1 MAAKAI
7 QKTVGTALAGILCS
21 SAALA
26 AALAPAASGS
36 VSPLA
41 LSGAR
46 PEASQPLAKRT
57 GTGSTRIS
65 SPSRL
70 LDATTSQI
78 PCRPLHISSFGSF
91 GPAFSHSVAQAI
103 AQASANCPNRTVVK
117 LQTTTVKLET
127 AQSYQNLV
135 RSDQRQLARLQQTK
149 GIGVGLILG
158 MENFLIV
165 HQATVSS

>member
-1 MAAKAI
+1 
-7 QKTVGTALAGILCS
+7 
-21 SAALA
+21 
-26 AALAPAASGS
+26 
-36 VSPLA
+36 
-41 LSGAR
+41 
-46 PEASQPLAKRT
+46 
-57 GTGSTRIS
+57 
-65 SPSRL
+65 
-70 LDATTSQI
+70 
-78 PCRPLHISSFGSF
+78 
-91 GPAFSHSVAQAI
+91 
-103 AQASANCPNRTVVK
+103 VK